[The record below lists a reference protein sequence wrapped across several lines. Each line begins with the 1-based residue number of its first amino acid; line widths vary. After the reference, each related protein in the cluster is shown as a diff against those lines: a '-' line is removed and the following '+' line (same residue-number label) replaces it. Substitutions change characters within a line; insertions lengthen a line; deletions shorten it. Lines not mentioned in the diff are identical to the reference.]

1 MFFLRIFVGS
11 KKFFLMK
18 KISINS
24 WWSNFLTGVLATAI
38 GVGLTFEVNKLVERS
53 NQRKAQRQA
62 AMMAIYDI
70 DEMERKFEISK
81 TREDAFYHVAMYLY
95 SHQEELATTSMDSLW
110 MALEYLHYDPATT
123 PEWVDESTEKVFT
136 TSMDAMTHIGD
147 ITFYRNV
154 QECYHM
160 RRDLLNQLAQN
171 ATFRKPISEE
181 FITEFRKTLPSTD
194 FGHGGEMKHDALARF
209 LQLVFRQ
216 PETVLYLQKFHTRN
230 SAFDRF
236 DAQIRLLNQ
245 ENKFIMNIS
254 DADMKRYIE
263 TYVNK
268 VVPATEKL
276 IVGKWENTRG
286 PKTETYELRK
296 DLTLTYTVR
305 TEMQLSLAFEEENM
319 NVAVLTPLEFTAE
332 GRWELW
338 TDTLVF
344 QLDSATMQILTFELD
359 RSNLPAS
366 FLESK
371 KDSID
376 MILESHKMWV
386 THSIKDMKSRAEGHK
401 ASISKTGN
409 MMFWE
414 DQRRLPW
421 GEVEIDKTQFIKK

>member
-1 MFFLRIFVGS
+1 
-11 KKFFLMK
+11 
-18 KISINS
+18 
-24 WWSNFLTGVLATAI
+24 
-38 GVGLTFEVNKLVERS
+38 
-53 NQRKAQRQA
+53 
-62 AMMAIYDI
+62 
-70 DEMERKFEISK
+70 
-81 TREDAFYHVAMYLY
+81 
-95 SHQEELATTSMDSLW
+95 
-110 MALEYLHYDPATT
+110 
-123 PEWVDESTEKVFT
+123 
-136 TSMDAMTHIGD
+136 
-147 ITFYRNV
+147 
-154 QECYHM
+154 
-160 RRDLLNQLAQN
+160 
-171 ATFRKPISEE
+171 
-181 FITEFRKTLPSTD
+181 
-194 FGHGGEMKHDALARF
+194 
-209 LQLVFRQ
+209 
-216 PETVLYLQKFHTRN
+216 
-230 SAFDRF
+230 
-236 DAQIRLLNQ
+236 
-245 ENKFIMNIS
+245 MNIS